1 MIRNS
6 QPQRIRQTQKAWS
19 IALTSFVLFGA
30 VCQTLAQPMAI
41 ANTLTERPI
50 TAQLNESP
58 SSANELPQRVARR
71 VRRDLAQRFN
81 LAQRDLRVMNFS
93 RETWSDSCLGLAAPN
108 ERCAM
113 ATVEGWRVEVTNG
126 QQDWVYRTDLRARV
140 IKLETGDGSELPPQA
155 VDQLFEAIARQANV
169 PANTL
174 KVVASQA
181 RTWDGCM
188 GIFAPGQA
196 CTKIAI
202 AGYRVIVMG
211 EQQSWVY
218 HISQDGSRVVQ
229 NETAS
234 GSGISITPS
243 FASLETQTPL
253 PTGDVVFQMTVSG
266 GLRGDTTETV
276 LTSEGILYRRGTSMS
291 ASAISE
297 PTIIKRLSPSELQ
310 QFQQILDQ
318 QKFPNLDGMR
328 YLTSAALAD
337 YPTTV
342 LQTASST
349 VAYIDLEQDQL
360 PQSLQAVI
368 QAWEQLQ

>member
-1 MIRNS
+1 MIRNL

-30 VCQTLAQPMAI
+30 VCQSLAQPMAI
-41 ANTLTERPI
+41 ASTLTERPI
-50 TAQLNESP
+50 TAQVNEST
-58 SSANELPQRVARR
+58 SSAQLPQRVDRR

-113 ATVEGWRVEVTNG
+113 ATVEGWRIEVTNG
-126 QQDWVYRTDLRARV
+126 QQDWVYRTDLKARV
-140 IKLETGDGSELPPQA
+140 IKLETSDGSELPPQA
-155 VDQLFEAIARQANV
+155 VDRLFEAIARQANV

-218 HISQDGSRVVQ
+218 HISQDGSRIVE

-234 GSGISITPS
+234 GSGINITPS

-253 PTGDVVFQMTVSG
+253 PTGDVVFQMTLSG
-266 GLRGDTTETV
+266 GLRGDITETV

-297 PTIIKRLSPSELQ
+297 PTIIKRLSSSELQ
-310 QFQQILDQ
+310 QFQQILEQ

-342 LQTASST
+342 LQTTSST

-368 QAWEQLQ
+368 QAWDQLQ